1 MKLLLDT
8 NFIIGLLRTDENY
21 ISKFEEI
28 KSNDLYISPLTVTEI
43 YAGCRA
49 NEIGETENLLQ
60 KIFTIPL
67 SKLVSRE
74 AGLMIY
80 HYSKRGKKIYIADA
94 IIGATAKIHHLTLIT
109 QNIKD
114 FPMLYP
120 SQIERFPK

>member
-1 MKLLLDT
+1 MKFLLDT
-8 NFIIGLLRTDENY
+8 NFIIGLLRKDENY

-28 KSNDLYISPLTVTEI
+28 KSNNLYLSPLTVTEI
-43 YAGCRA
+43 YAGCKE
-49 NEIGETENLLQ
+49 NEIEETEKLLQ
-60 KIFTIPL
+60 KAFTIPL

-80 HYSKRGKKIYIADA
+80 HYSKRRKKIYIADA